1 MCRLAEGEHDSQGTV
16 LSELVDS
23 LRTLLSSR
31 CKYRNFLRGLQ
42 EKTHN
47 SLNLPLQKLDC
58 SGKVVIFATLFN
70 PCPGTIAFS
79 FQALLQALS
88 SRNAG
93 CRWSGRAL
101 ADGWSRDQ
109 SGWHPYDSS
118 PRWKARWGRENKEK
132 WDFLWCFV
140 RFSLSLHTKQGSHQC
155 SKLY

>member
-58 SGKVVIFATLFN
+58 SGKVVIFAIVM
-70 PCPGTIAFS
+70 GTGTWGEVRSVPA
-79 FQALLQALS
+79 A
-88 SRNAG
+88 
-93 CRWSGRAL
+93 RATTH
-101 ADGWSRDQ
+101 ATS
-109 SGWHPYDSS
+109 
-118 PRWKARWGRENKEK
+118 
-132 WDFLWCFV
+132 
-140 RFSLSLHTKQGSHQC
+140 T
-155 SKLY
+155 